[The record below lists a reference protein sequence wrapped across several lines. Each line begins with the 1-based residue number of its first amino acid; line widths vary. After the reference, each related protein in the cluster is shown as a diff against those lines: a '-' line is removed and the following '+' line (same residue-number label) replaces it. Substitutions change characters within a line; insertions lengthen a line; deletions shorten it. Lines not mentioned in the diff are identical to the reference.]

1 MLVIR
6 NQNILVTLIPIVKS
20 TKTFMK
26 TLYQETTSRTATS
39 ELFSK
44 IANMKKSQVHL
55 CETEISLNL
64 YKLLTVIC
72 LEFLSAFDRM
82 DWDFIHTTQVGY
94 SNIQS
99 KIKIN
104 GV

>member
-1 MLVIR
+1 MQVIR
-6 NQNILVTLIPIVKS
+6 NQNILVTLTPIVKS

-26 TLYQETTSRTATS
+26 TLYQETTSKTATS
-39 ELFSK
+39 EPFNK

-55 CETEISLNL
+55 CETEISLIL
-64 YKLLTVIC
+64 YKLLAVIC

>member
-1 MLVIR
+1 
-6 NQNILVTLIPIVKS
+6 
-20 TKTFMK
+20 
-26 TLYQETTSRTATS
+26 
-39 ELFSK
+39 
-44 IANMKKSQVHL
+44 MKKPQVHL
-55 CETEISLNL
+55 CETEISLIL
-64 YKLLTVIC
+64 YKLLGVIC

-82 DWDFIHTTQVGY
+82 DWNFIHTTQVDY